1 MAMTF
6 AQKLR
11 QAARF
16 NPAWRPVRIYVYALD
31 TNGEPIVDANGAFT
45 FDISEVT
52 VGFLDR
58 RADDNF
64 DVSVAS
70 YTGDSEL
77 VVVTDLPPDPSGIVW
92 LDGLFYQLSEVLSAD
107 VLAATVKYKAN
118 SLPDGEVPNIRTDA
132 P

>member
-16 NPAWRPVRIYVYALD
+16 NPAWRPARIYTYALD
-31 TNGEPIVDANGAFT
+31 VNGEPIVDANGSFT

-58 RADDNF
+58 RTDDNF

-70 YTGDSEL
+70 YT
-77 VVVTDLPPDPSGIVW
+77 
-92 LDGLFYQLSEVLSAD
+92 
-107 VLAATVKYKAN
+107 AT
-118 SLPDGEVPNIRTDA
+118 PNWWW
-132 P
+132 